1 MIGTMTAFKQ
11 IISGVPEGFIPFALA
26 EIVKSNPRTLFIAHS
41 DGELQRTAHL
51 FSIIAPH
58 VRILCFPAWN
68 TIPYDRS
75 SPNLALEIT
84 RVKTLGILAQE
95 EETTSVP
102 TLIITTPAA
111 LIQKVPPT
119 SFFKGKVL
127 NLRIGDEISQEKINS
142 FLTSCGFIRTEQV
155 MENGEY
161 AVRGGILD
169 IFPTGSD
176 NPIRI
181 DFFGDEV
188 DSLSYFDV
196 MTQKTI
202 GPANELILS
211 PTSEYALTPE
221 SISLFRTE
229 YRSLFGDVSSDPLY
243 ESVSNG
249 IKAIGIEHWLPLFFE
264 QMSLFTD
271 YLSDFKIFYSP
282 AVPKGLS
289 DFSEQIQTYY
299 QARLEALENKTETVM
314 PYRPIPP
321 ERFFATDTE
330 ITDILNLTEAT
341 ELSPFVIPETPDM
354 GGRVSQSFAG
364 LPAGKDIF
372 NALAEYIETSH
383 EKVIIAAF
391 SKASID
397 RIFNLLKE
405 RHITLHIAQDLKD
418 AISKTPSIL
427 LLEAEKG
434 FKSPAFTL
442 FSETDILGERLN
454 RPSRYKKS
462 KENFIEDLSTLS
474 EGDLVVHIAHGIGR
488 YMGLKTITAGGVSHD
503 CLLIVYEGGDKLFLP
518 VENLDMLSR
527 YGSED
532 SGVSLDRLGG
542 GAWEAKKEKTKKYLL
557 EMAEGLIQIA
567 AQRYACSI
575 PAIFPP
581 AGVYDEF
588 CARFGYVET
597 EDQLSSIQSV
607 NADFAKGHPMERLV
621 CGDVGFG
628 KTEVALRAAFVAAM
642 NGLQVAVVVPTTLL
656 ARQHFTTFLKRFE
669 GMPVRLAQL
678 SRLVSTK
685 QKNETLKGLENG
697 TIDIVVGT
705 HALLSKN
712 IRFNNLGLL
721 IIDEE
726 QHFGV
731 AHKERLKELKTGLHV
746 LTLTATP
753 IPRTLQL
760 SLTGVRDL
768 SLITTPPVDRLA
780 VSTFVMPFDGI
791 IIKDALMREKMRGG
805 QTFYVCPRISDMAPL
820 LDRLRKIAPEI
831 KIVAAHGQMPATQLE
846 KIMTDFAEKKYDV
859 LLATSIIESGLDMP
873 WVNTM
878 IVHRADNF
886 GLAALYQLRGRVGRG
901 KVKAYTYLT
910 VEPNKR
916 LSLTAQKRLS
926 IMQSL
931 DSLGAGFT
939 LASHDLDIRGAG
951 NLLGHEQSGHIKEVG
966 VELYQRML
974 EEAVASL
981 KAQKGEET
989 PAICEW
995 SPQISLGFSV
1005 LLPEKYIADLGVR
1018 MSLYNRL
1025 AHLESDEDIEAIRE
1039 EMVNRFGPIPPEAEN
1054 LFASMRIKVLCRT
1067 ALVERLDAGP
1077 KGMNISFYKNLFPNP
1092 AGLVQF
1098 ITAQMGLAKLKPDKV
1113 TFTRPWA
1120 DRHDRLQGIISVLEK
1135 LAKIAKE

>member
-1 MIGTMTAFKQ
+1 MTQFKQ
-11 IISGVPEGFIPFALA
+11 VISGVPEGFIPFALA
-26 EIVKSNPRTLFIAHS
+26 EIIKTEPHILFVAHT
-41 DGELQRTAHL
+41 DNELQTVTHL

-58 VRILCFPAWN
+58 VRILSFPAWN

-75 SPNLALEIT
+75 SPNHELESI
-84 RVKTLGILAQE
+84 RVKTLNILAQNS
-95 EETTSVP
+95 TSSEP
-102 TLIITTPAA
+102 TLVITTAPA
-111 LIQKVPPT
+111 LMQKVPPV
-119 SFFKGKVL
+119 SFFKGK
-127 NLRIGDEISQEKINS
+127 NLSLKVGDEVAQEKIQT
-142 FLTSCGFIRTEQV
+142 FLTNCSFIKTEQV
-155 MENGEY
+155 MEQGEY

-169 IFPTGSD
+169 IFPSG
-176 NPIRI
+176 NKYPVRI

-196 MTQKTI
+196 VTQKTI
-202 GPANELILS
+202 KKAHEVILS
-211 PTSEYALTPE
+211 LTTEYTLSQE
-221 SISLFRTE
+221 SISLFRSE

-243 ESVSNG
+243 ESVSSG

-264 QMSLFTD
+264 KMSFFTD
-271 YLSDFKIFYSP
+271 YLKDFKIFYSP
-282 AVPKGLS
+282 SVPKGIK

-299 QARLEALENKTETVM
+299 QSRLEALENKTETIM

-321 ERFFATDTE
+321 ELFFASAEETDE
-330 ITDILNLTEAT
+330 LLARFEAT
-341 ELSPFVIPETPDM
+341 ELSPFVIPNTPDM
-354 GGRVSQSFAG
+354 GGRISQSFAG
-364 LPAGKDIF
+364 LPAGKDVF
-372 NALAEYIETSH
+372 NALAEYIDSSK
-383 EKVIIAAF
+383 EKIVIAVF
-391 SKASID
+391 SKSSLE

-405 RHITLHIAQDLKD
+405 RHILLHIAQNLNE
-418 AISKTPSIL
+418 ALSKTPSIL
-427 LLEAEKG
+427 ILEAEKG
-434 FKSPAFTL
+434 FKSPSFTL

-454 RPSRYKKS
+454 KPSRYKKS
-462 KENFIEDLSTLS
+462 KENFIEDISTLA

-488 YMGLKTITAGGVSHD
+488 YLGLKTITVDGISHD
-503 CLLIVYEGGDKLFLP
+503 CLLIVYEGGDKLFIP

-532 SGVSLDRLGG
+532 SGVSLDRLGS

-567 AQRYACSI
+567 AQRYACSV

-581 AGVYDEF
+581 TGLYDEF

-656 ARQHFTTFLKRFE
+656 ARQHFSTFEKRFK

-780 VSTFVMPFDGI
+780 VSTFVMPFDSI

-831 KIVAAHGQMPATQLE
+831 KIIVAHGQMPASQLE
-846 KIMTDFAEKKYDV
+846 KIMTDFAEQKYDV

-886 GLAALYQLRGRVGRG
+886 GLAGLYQLRGRVGRG

-981 KAQKGEET
+981 KAQNGEDA
-989 PAICEW
+989 PVVHDW

-1005 LLPEKYIADLGVR
+1005 LLPEKYITDLGVR

-1025 AHLESDEDIEAIRE
+1025 AHFESNEDIDAFRE
-1039 EMVNRFGPIPPEAEN
+1039 EMTDRFGPIPSEAEN
-1054 LFASMRIKVLCRT
+1054 LFASMRIKILCRQ
-1067 ALVERLDAGP
+1067 AFVERLEAGP
-1077 KGMNISFYKNLFPNP
+1077 KGMSISFYKNLFPNP

-1113 TFTRPWA
+1113 IFTRPWA
-1120 DRHDRLQGIISVLEK
+1120 DRTDRLHGITSVLEK